1 MTLPGPRYAPAAMRV
16 TGRLAPTPSGHLHL
30 GNALAFAAAWLSAR
44 AQHGTLL
51 LRIEDLEAVARGAAR
66 VSLDAGTARA
76 LEAGRAAMHDEQL
89 AYGLQGS
96 DGARPSLAS
105 VRCSLRRGGFFSSV
119 ALISSISS
127 RTRTAASAETAAR
140 WTVTG
145 SGEGR
150 WNLQ

>member
-1 MTLPGPRYAPAAMRV
+1 MVWKLPEHVNLADELPWSLPA
-16 TGRLAPTPSGHLHL
+16 HLNL
-30 GNALAFAAAWLSAR
+30 ETFVSPEY
-44 AQHGTLL
+44 
-51 LRIEDLEAVARGAAR
+51 LRSPEHQPHVWPK
-66 VSLDAGTARA
+66 
-76 LEAGRAAMHDEQL
+76 AGRAAMHDEQL
-89 AYGLQGS
+89 AYGLHGS